1 MNLEPLIFSPPSSPS
16 PSLWPSPFL
25 PSLLSPILWPILP
38 FLHYVRLSFLKLW
51 ANETLSLCLLPQTW
65 LQQKMKL
72 TLEFRLPLNSRLI
85 YPTTH
90 STCLHRCP
98 MGPSKMSGHKANDWS
113 LTLLPHL
120 LPHSFLHF
128 WNPWFHFPIFHTNNL
143 QGLFYYFLLI
153 CLQSV
158 KYFLYYTFKNA
169 QSHLLSLWSN
179 LPLSLPCYTEML
191 SSPDCLFFLSVL
203 CGVFSRSKSDVTSA
217 SDARG
222 ALYSALSEPFHPHKE
237 AKSCRNKQGSL
248 AWPWPSQTSPAPH
261 CTDSLAF
268 QSIEY
273 TKYVHLGSLRCLSL
287 LWDSLSASAQM
298 AHYGSSFPSL
308 FRKAPY

>member
-38 FLHYVRLSFLKLW
+38 FLHHVRLSFLKLW

-85 YPTTH
+85 YLTTH
-90 STCLHRCP
+90 STCPLRCP
-98 MGPSKMSGHKANDWS
+98 MGPSKMSGHKANHWS

-143 QGLFYYFLLI
+143 QGLLYYFLLI

-169 QSHLLSLWSN
+169 QSHLLCFYHFGQSFHCPSPAILKCF
-179 LPLSLPCYTEML
+179 PLLTAFS
-191 SSPDCLFFLSVL
+191 FFLSSVVISQEARVMSLQHQMLVVL
-203 CGVFSRSKSDVTSA
+203 CTQLYQNLSILTKKPNLAETSK
-217 SDARG
+217 
-222 ALYSALSEPFHPHKE
+222 ALWPDPGLLRPHQHRTALT
-237 AKSCRNKQGSL
+237 L
-248 AWPWPSQTSPAPH
+248 
-261 CTDSLAF
+261 
-268 QSIEY
+268 
-273 TKYVHLGSLRCLSL
+273 
-287 LWDSLSASAQM
+287 
-298 AHYGSSFPSL
+298 
-308 FRKAPY
+308 